1 MDWKRNEMDE
11 NGSRWVPDGSWR
23 RHFFSGK
30 LWTGEMQIELDT
42 GPRRGEMV
50 FRCIEQET

>member
-1 MDWKRNEMDE
+1 MRMDR
-11 NGSRWVPDGSWR
+11 DGFR
-23 RHFFSGK
+23 TDLGGDIFSCK
-30 LWTGEMQIELDT
+30 FWTGEMQIELDT